1 MREKEEVFKY
11 LHNNSCLDFFPH
23 SHVVWYFYS
32 TVWCLNKGEII
43 NNIFIEPFD
52 NWIGTYSSYSNQYN
66 VRILFLDLKIIIG
79 ILNQ

>member
-52 NWIGTYSSYSNQYN
+52 NWIGTYSTYSNHN
-66 VRILFLDLKIIIG
+66 ARISFLDLKIIIG

>member
-23 SHVVWYFYS
+23 SHVVWYFSEYR
-32 TVWCLNKGEII
+32 VVLNKGEII

-52 NWIGTYSSYSNQYN
+52 NWIGTYSTYSNQRQNIIFRLDNYN
-66 VRILFLDLKIIIG
+66 W
-79 ILNQ
+79 NS